1 MLSGVGV
8 ERGIDR
14 STTIRAMASNPKADA
29 LIQIKASGR
38 RRDTLG
44 CEPASA
50 IDFGVS
56 NESRLRARS
65 ARRPGGRSDGI
76 IG

>member
-1 MLSGVGV
+1 MLSGIGE

-14 STTIRAMASNPKADA
+14 EAAIPAMASNPKAEA

-50 IDFGVS
+50 IDFGV
-56 NESRLRARS
+56 LQ
-65 ARRPGGRSDGI
+65 
-76 IG
+76 

>member
-1 MLSGVGV
+1 MLSGIGE

-14 STTIRAMASNPKADA
+14 EAAIPAMASNPKAEA
-29 LIQIKASGR
+29 LIQIKTSGW

-56 NESRLRARS
+56 NESRLRARNG
-65 ARRPGGRSDGI
+65 RRLGGRSDGI